1 MFHSQRL
8 SEAIHPS
15 IEVIPI
21 KDLLRQSWNSSA
33 FLRGTMEVSKPLLL
47 ADDGSKAHLGRL
59 NDIMGSDYD
68 WALIHTLSL
77 LGQEAELI
85 GSWCE
90 GCSCHP
96 PPSRNRR
103 LPQVQDVDYSTSIV
117 SLPPG
122 EGHAQRRR
130 PKQRASPMTKAERE
144 AAACCFRCCRAPEL
158 ATGHALVMQGKFS
171 ASHQSLFNSIV
182 ANLSITQRGELI
194 AYWTFASSKLFGI
207 LAALRRHSLI
217 YDMKLS
223 SLSLRFRVWT

>member
-1 MFHSQRL
+1 MQ
-8 SEAIHPS
+8 
-15 IEVIPI
+15 VIQI

-33 FLRGTMEVSKPLLL
+33 FLRGTVETSKPILL

-68 WALIHTLSL
+68 WALIDTLSL

-96 PPSRNRR
+96 PPSRKRR
-103 LPQVQDVDYSTSIV
+103 LPQAEKVDYSTSIV

-130 PKQRASPMTKAERE
+130 PKQRADPMTKAERE

-158 ATGHALVMQGKFS
+158 ATGRALVMHGKFA
-171 ASHQSLFNSIV
+171 ASHQSLFNGIV
-182 ANLSITQRGELI
+182 SKISNTQRGELI
-194 AYWTFASSKLFGI
+194 AYWTFASSKLFGH
-207 LAALRRHSLI
+207 LAALHSHCHAI
-217 YDMKLS
+217 
-223 SLSLRFRVWT
+223 F